1 MTKLWLWL
9 CEMWLSVTCTQIFAS
24 IRYFKTQI
32 SSCFVIKHHN
42 TDFPDLWL
50 CVCLY
55 SFTSC
60 VSSAVIQPRCHLK
73 LTEGEV
79 AKPEDMRLSNESA
92 VSWLILS
99 TDPGHIDRTHSRN
112 SCSKFFFFSFVLS
125 GEMISDYISK
135 KLRRKTE
142 NENKNVPDRDKRRN

>member
-73 LTEGEV
+73 ITEGEV

-112 SCSKFFFFSFVLS
+112 SCSKFFFLFFCTFRWNDLRLYKQK
-125 GEMISDYISK
+125 IK
-135 KLRRKTE
+135 KEDRKWE
-142 NENKNVPDRDKRRN
+142 